1 MITLKEID
9 ENNWL
14 QVARL
19 KVSEEQKEFV
29 ASPLGILAR
38 GYVYRNSRARVFA
51 IEGKGNI
58 IGIAMVRDLDEEP
71 VCYELQQ
78 LLIDIDFQGRGYGS
92 SALREILK
100 LLKNEGRYSSV
111 EVCVKMKDETAIH
124 VYKKV
129 GFQDT
134 GYIDEDVP
142 DCYNFRYTF

>member
-19 KVSEEQKEFV
+19 KVSEEQKGFV
-29 ASPLGILAR
+29 ASPIGILAR
-38 GYVYRNSRARVFA
+38 GYVYRDCRAKVFA
-51 IEGKGNI
+51 IACEKDI
-58 IGIAMVRDLDEEP
+58 VGIAMVRDLDEEP
-71 VCYELQQ
+71 SCYELQQ
-78 LLIDIDFQGRGYGS
+78 LMIDARFQGNGYGTD
-92 SALREILK
+92 ALKKILNILK
-100 LLKNEGRYSSV
+100 DVRKYSCV
-111 EVCVKMKDETAIH
+111 EVCVNKNDTAALH

>member
-19 KVSEEQKEFV
+19 KVSEAQKEFV

-38 GYVYRNSRARVFA
+38 GYVFRNSRARVFA
-51 IEGKGNI
+51 IEAKGNI
-58 IGIAMVRDLDEEP
+58 VGITMIRDLDEEP

-78 LLIDIDFQGRGYGS
+78 LLIDINFQGRGYGS